1 MEKKHTLTGQQ
12 LENLIW
18 VGSIKVEK
26 DYKDKMCSYC
36 TNEPICC
43 FDETGCDFII
53 RQIVKELKDLTSDQ
67 LMDLVFNNKKYGGKK
82 DGGHKD

>member
-12 LENLIW
+12 LENLIC
-18 VGSIKVEK
+18 VGSIKVEQ

-43 FDETGCDFII
+43 FDATGCDFIV

-67 LMDLVFNNKKYGGKK
+67 LMDLAFNNKKYGGKK

>member
-1 MEKKHTLTGQQ
+1 MEKKHTLTDQE
-12 LENLIW
+12 LENLIC
-18 VGSIKVEK
+18 VGSIKVEQ

-36 TNEPICC
+36 TNEPICY
-43 FDETGCDFII
+43 FDVTGCDFILK
-53 RQIVKELKDLTSDQ
+53 QIVKELKDLTSDQ

>member
-12 LENLIW
+12 LENLIC
-18 VGSIKVEK
+18 VGSIKVEQ

-36 TNEPICC
+36 TNEPICQY
-43 FDETGCDFII
+43 DVTGCDFILK
-53 RQIVKELKDLTSDQ
+53 QIVKELKDLTSDQ